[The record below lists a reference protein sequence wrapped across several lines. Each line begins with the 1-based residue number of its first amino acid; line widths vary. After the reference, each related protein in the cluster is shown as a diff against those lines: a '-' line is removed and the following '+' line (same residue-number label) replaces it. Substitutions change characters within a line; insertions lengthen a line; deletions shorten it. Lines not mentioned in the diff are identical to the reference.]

1 MNKDIKEAVS
11 KCDQCIRY
19 GRITHQP
26 LQNSTLPEGP
36 WQRIAA
42 DLMTFQGRE
51 YLVIVDYFSR
61 WVEIATIERET
72 AKEVVRRMEIIFL
85 RTGFTCELMTD
96 NGPCFKAEEFTR
108 FCQQKSIRHLT
119 SSPLYPESNGLVERM
134 IQSIKRWWRK
144 EEDFNSALLMYRSTP
159 LESGASPAELFY
171 GRKIRSNLPVVQ
183 SPVADFQEK
192 DKGLKEAQKR
202 NFDRR
207 RKVKT
212 LQELEPGDRVWTKT
226 ANNEEPKEATVVSKS
241 GHPDS
246 YIIQCEGRQLRRN
259 RKHLLLR
266 GAKDLRPKSP
276 QDEAQEGYD
285 LYRRDLAEESD
296 TDLSENESMSEEERD
311 HNPIGSGVE
320 PAARDPRC
328 APGEGEGP
336 EQGPTILQP
345 SVTRSGRIVKKG
357 HLRDDVNY
365 Y

>member
-1 MNKDIKEAVS
+1 M
-11 KCDQCIRY
+11 
-19 GRITHQP
+19 
-26 LQNSTLPEGP
+26 
-36 WQRIAA
+36 
-42 DLMTFQGRE
+42 
-51 YLVIVDYFSR
+51 
-61 WVEIATIERET
+61 
-72 AKEVVRRMEIIFL
+72 
-85 RTGFTCELMTD
+85 
-96 NGPCFKAEEFTR
+96 
-108 FCQQKSIRHLT
+108 
-119 SSPLYPESNGLVERM
+119 
-134 IQSIKRWWRK
+134 
-144 EEDFNSALLMYRSTP
+144 
-159 LESGASPAELFY
+159 
-171 GRKIRSNLPVVQ
+171 
-183 SPVADFQEK
+183 
-192 DKGLKEAQKR
+192 
-202 NFDRR
+202 
-207 RKVKT
+207 
-212 LQELEPGDRVWTKT
+212 WTKT

-241 GHPDS
+241 GHPHS

-266 GAKDLRPKSP
+266 GAEDLRPKSP

-345 SVTRSGRIVKKG
+345 SVTRSGRIVRKG